1 MGACIFFVIV
11 VQKISRVRLFGDPMD
26 CSPPDS
32 FVHGISQATIHE
44 GVAISSSRGFPDPGI
59 EPMSS
64 ALQTDSLPSEPP
76 GKPTSILIL
85 L

>member
-1 MGACIFFVIV
+1 MGDCIFVVVV
-11 VQKISRVRLFGDPMD
+11 VQKLSRVRLFGDPMD
-26 CSPPDS
+26 CSPPHS
-32 FVHGISQATIHE
+32 SVHGISQATIPE
-44 GVAISSSRGFPDPGI
+44 GVAISFSREFPNPGI